1 MKRAGMMW
9 KIKKTNLLYP
19 RSRIFMTKTRH
30 SVQGIVPSR
39 IQVYS
44 WTLKDRACIK
54 WQKFYQVL
62 RAKLPQHSHFTIVSG
77 QTLLAQKKSD
87 HLGKQEIKLLVI
99 SLIYS
104 SIFFFKLATF
114 EPLNH
119 CQPWDF
125 RCSPFSFNPLA
136 RPAVSTSSKRDNQ
149 SMRSACAVLDDQRM
163 GELCWFGQRCQ
174 LLSHINAREGLLGW
188 EGDPSTRGKFSSYK
202 WSLRFPWGG
211 RSIACCDKE
220 GLTNSYDF

>member
-62 RAKLPQHSHFTIVSG
+62 RAKLPQHSHFTIVSE

-104 SIFFFKLATF
+104 RIFFLKKLATF

-119 CQPWDF
+119 CQPRDF
-125 RCSPFSFNPLA
+125 RYSLFSFNPLA
-136 RPAVSTSSKRDNQ
+136 RPAVSTSSKRDSQ
-149 SMRSACAVLDDQRM
+149 SMRLRCFRRSAHARA
-163 GELCWFGQRCQ
+163 
-174 LLSHINAREGLLGW
+174 LLVRAKV
-188 EGDPSTRGKFSSYK
+188 STFVSYK
-202 WSLRFPWGG
+202 CSRRFTRLGGWSFYTGQVFF
-211 RSIACCDKE
+211 I
-220 GLTNSYDF
+220 

>member
-1 MKRAGMMW
+1 MYLLWVYILAPWIFAQPDETVVDPKKQKKMERKMKRAGMMW

-104 SIFFFKLATF
+104 RIFFLIGYFWAF
-114 EPLNH
+114 EPL
-119 CQPWDF
+119 PTM
-125 RCSPFSFNPLA
+125 RFSL
-136 RPAVSTSSKRDNQ
+136 
-149 SMRSACAVLDDQRM
+149 
-163 GELCWFGQRCQ
+163 
-174 LLSHINAREGLLGW
+174 
-188 EGDPSTRGKFSSYK
+188 FS
-202 WSLRFPWGG
+202 
-211 RSIACCDKE
+211 I
-220 GLTNSYDF
+220 

>member
-62 RAKLPQHSHFTIVSG
+62 RAKLPQHSHFTIVSE

-104 SIFFFKLATF
+104 RIFFFKKLATF

-119 CQPWDF
+119 CQPRDF
-125 RCSPFSFNPLA
+125 RYSPFSFNPLA

-149 SMRSACAVLDDQRM
+149 SMRLRCFRRSAHARA
-163 GELCWFGQRCQ
+163 
-174 LLSHINAREGLLGW
+174 LLVRAKV
-188 EGDPSTRGKFSSYK
+188 STFVSYK
-202 WSLRFPWGG
+202 CSRRFTRLGGWSFYTGQVFF
-211 RSIACCDKE
+211 I
-220 GLTNSYDF
+220 

>member
-87 HLGKQEIKLLVI
+87 HLGKPEIKLLVI

-104 SIFFFKLATF
+104 RIFFFKLATF

-125 RCSPFSFNPLA
+125 RYSPFSFNPLA

-149 SMRSACAVLDDQRM
+149 SMRLRCFRRSAHARA
-163 GELCWFGQRCQ
+163 
-174 LLSHINAREGLLGW
+174 LLVRAKV
-188 EGDPSTRGKFSSYK
+188 STFVSYK
-202 WSLRFPWGG
+202 CSRRFTRLGGWSFYTGQVFF
-211 RSIACCDKE
+211 I
-220 GLTNSYDF
+220 

>member
-62 RAKLPQHSHFTIVSG
+62 RAKLPQHSHFTIVSE

-104 SIFFFKLATF
+104 RIFFKKNWLLLSLWTIA
-114 EPLNH
+114 NH
-119 CQPWDF
+119 EIFVILHLVLTLW
-125 RCSPFSFNPLA
+125 LA
-136 RPAVSTSSKRDNQ
+136 RLCQLRQ
-149 SMRSACAVLDDQRM
+149 SETIRACACAVLDDQRM
-163 GELCWFGQRCQ
+163 RELCWFGQRCQ

-188 EGDPSTRGKFSSYK
+188 EGDPSTRGRFSSYK
-202 WSLRFPWGG
+202 WSLSFPWGG
-211 RSIACCDKE
+211 RSIACCDEE

>member
-9 KIKKTNLLYP
+9 KIKKTNFLYP

-62 RAKLPQHSHFTIVSG
+62 RAKLPQDSHFTIVSG

-104 SIFFFKLATF
+104 RIFFFKNWLLLSLWTIA
-114 EPLNH
+114 NH
-119 CQPWDF
+119 EIFVILHLVLTLW
-125 RCSPFSFNPLA
+125 LA
-136 RPAVSTSSKRDNQ
+136 RLCQLRQ
-149 SMRSACAVLDDQRM
+149 SETIRACACAVLDDQRM
-163 GELCWFGQRCQ
+163 RELCWFGQRCQ
-174 LLSHINAREGLLGW
+174 FLSHINAREGLLGW
-188 EGDPSTRGKFSSYK
+188 EGDPSTRGRFSSYK
-202 WSLRFPWGG
+202 WSLSFPWGG
-211 RSIACCDKE
+211 RSIACCDEE